1 MKYYD
6 IDGDGS
12 ISFDEFLRG
21 LREPLTA
28 RRLNMV
34 KKAFQIMDK
43 DGSGKVTVNDIY
55 QVYDVTRNK
64 DFIEGKKSREEILND
79 FLAGFEG
86 VKGNRD
92 GIITWEEWQDYYT
105 DLSMR
110 IVDDT
115 YFVRMMESVW

>member
-6 IDGDGS
+6 IDGDES

-43 DGSGKVTVNDIY
+43 DSSGKVTVNDIY

-105 DLSMR
+105 DLSMS

>member
-6 IDGDGS
+6 IDGDGN

-105 DLSMR
+105 DLSMS
-110 IVDDT
+110 IVDDI
-115 YFVRMMESVW
+115 YFIRMMESVW

>member
-43 DGSGKVTVNDIY
+43 DSSGKVTVNDIY

-86 VKGNRD
+86 VNGNRD

-105 DLSMR
+105 DLSMS

>member
-6 IDGDGS
+6 IDGDGN

-43 DGSGKVTVNDIY
+43 DSSGKVTVNDIY

-105 DLSMR
+105 DLSMS

>member
-12 ISFDEFLRG
+12 ISFDEFLRR

-43 DGSGKVTVNDIY
+43 DSSGKVTVNDIY

-105 DLSMR
+105 DLSMS

>member
-105 DLSMR
+105 DLSMS

>member
-43 DGSGKVTVNDIY
+43 DSSGKVTVNDIY

-105 DLSMR
+105 DLSMS

>member
-6 IDGDGS
+6 IDGDGN

-105 DLSMR
+105 DLSMS